1 MNVCSNHKLLKII
14 IGQGRGL
21 GGQGKVEGEVEDRGK
36 VEGKVKGGK
45 VN

>member
-1 MNVCSNHKLLKII
+1 MSVCSNHKILKKT
-14 IGQGRGL
+14 IGQGQGL

-36 VEGKVKGGK
+36 IEGKVKGGK